1 MGRAKKPKNLSET
14 APANDAGDDETP
26 ANPGDDETPAIP
38 SDVDKTLTIV
48 RVQAGETAQSNS
60 DYIQDGIIDGR
71 YQILSILGKG
81 GMGTVFLAKHL
92 VLNRI
97 RAVKVLHPHLCSDG
111 NAVIRFRNE
120 AAAVSALEHAN
131 IIAVHDSGATAAGTP
146 YIAMDFVEGDSLS
159 QLIQD
164 EGALPVVRALP
175 IFHQVAEALSHAHE
189 KGIVHRD
196 LKPSNILIVNSP
208 DRKDFVKVV
217 DFGIAKI
224 LPQENSV
231 EQKLTQTG
239 DIFGSPL
246 YMSPEQCMGGKLDER
261 SDIYSL
267 GCLMHEALT
276 GSPPFVGNTA
286 YETFLKHMN
295 ETPPGLKSAV
305 KDRSTRESLEVILF
319 AALTK
324 EPEKRYQSMR
334 QLADHMKLVEEGM
347 HRGLLAQAKNW
358 WYLKQLKRGP
368 QKKAIPFGRF
378 VAAMTLAI
386 CFSLLSIF
394 LFVDLARD
402 EPLDYYQT
410 LLWSKIIPQPQ
421 TQTPSP
427 VMQRKMDRAKQVALA
442 MMHLSGGV
450 DANQDN
456 VLRAANNLMKF
467 GRFNEAATFYRDLLK
482 AQLKETNNVKK
493 YYMASTFHDYGDSLL
508 YINDLNGAESAYL
521 DEVETLKSVKAFSEA
536 LLEPLSKLA
545 AIHAQQKAW
554 RQLCED
560 YESIDTLRG
569 KKRTNLQASD
579 QNARQRDLLPLDLCR
594 FGEAQIQAASET
606 QNEAEIAKRHK
617 RAQELFVAALD
628 TLRKSGSATRNDYY
642 VALVGI
648 ARTEAFFGNKQKAT
662 EFFRDAVKQITTD
675 SASGAGVD
683 RSVVYTNYADF
694 CRAQG
699 NYLEWIVWRT
709 KVALERLF
717 H

>member
-14 APANDAGDDETP
+14 AQANNAGDGETP
-26 ANPGDDETPAIP
+26 ANQ
-38 SDVDKTLTIV
+38 SDVDTTLTIV
-48 RVQAGETAQSNS
+48 RVQAGETSHGNS

-159 QLIQD
+159 ELIQE
-164 EGALPVVRALP
+164 EGALPVDRALP
-175 IFHQVAEALSHAHE
+175 IFRQVAEALSHAHE

-196 LKPSNILIVNSP
+196 LKPSNILLVNSP

-224 LPQENSV
+224 LPQENAV

-295 ETPPGLKSAV
+295 EQPPGLKNAV

-334 QLADHMKLVEEGM
+334 HLADHMKLVEEGM
-347 HRGLLAQAKNW
+347 HRGMLAQAKNW

-378 VAAMTLAI
+378 VAAMTLAL
-386 CFSLLSIF
+386 CLTLLSVF
-394 LFVDLARD
+394 LFIDLARD

-410 LLWSKIIPQPQ
+410 LLWSKIIPKPQ
-421 TQTPSP
+421 VQIPSA

-442 MMHLSGGV
+442 LIHLPGGV
-450 DANQDN
+450 EESQDN
-456 VLRAANNLMKF
+456 VLRTANNLMKF

-482 AQLKETNNVKK
+482 VQLKETHDAKR
-493 YYMASTFHDYGDSLL
+493 YYMASTFHDYGDALL
-508 YINDLNGAESAYL
+508 YINDLNGAEKAYL
-521 DEVETLKSVKAFSEA
+521 DEVETLKTVKAFPEA
-536 LLEPLSKLA
+536 LLEPLTKLA

-560 YESIDTLRG
+560 YQAIDSLRG
-569 KKRTNLQASD
+569 KKQTNLQASD
-579 QNARQRDLLPLDLCR
+579 QSARQRDLLPLDLCR
-594 FGEAQIQAASET
+594 FGEAQIQSASET
-606 QNEAEIAKRHK
+606 RNEIEIAKRYK
-617 RAQELFVAALD
+617 RANELFGAALE
-628 TLRKSGSATRNDYY
+628 TLEKSGSATSKDYY

-648 ARTEAFFGNKQKAT
+648 ARTEAFFGDKQKAIRSFHSAVNKIT
-662 EFFRDAVKQITTD
+662 EDNAN
-675 SASGAGVD
+675 SAGVD

-699 NYLEWIVWRT
+699 DYLEWIVWRT

-717 H
+717 Q